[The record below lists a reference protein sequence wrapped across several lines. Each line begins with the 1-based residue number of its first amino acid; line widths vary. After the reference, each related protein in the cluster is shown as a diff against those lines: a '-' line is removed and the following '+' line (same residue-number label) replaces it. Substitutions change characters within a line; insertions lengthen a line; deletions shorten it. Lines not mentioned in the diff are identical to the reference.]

1 MMRYFSLFVRVPF
14 CSFTSRDGECL
25 HVSTM
30 DAIDVASK
38 DSFVYTAYESGVM
51 EYNIHTSE
59 KVMLDKI
66 NYLSDIQVSCID
78 MDTVEN
84 ALYIGYKNGNIDKI
98 INNQILNIPPIKLAE
113 VTGSKQI
120 NCFYRSGQYIYI
132 ATDFL

>member
-1 MMRYFSLFVRVPF
+1 MSHFVHSQVG
-14 CSFTSRDGECL
+14 TGEWRL

-30 DAIDVASK
+30 EAIDVASK

-84 ALYIGYKNGNIDKI
+84 TNCS
-98 INNQILNIPPIKLAE
+98 
-113 VTGSKQI
+113 VV
-120 NCFYRSGQYIYI
+120 NCFCIDLLTLACPLTFDQTRIAHSARRLCTCTCLKSINQSINRSIDRSINQ
-132 ATDFL
+132 